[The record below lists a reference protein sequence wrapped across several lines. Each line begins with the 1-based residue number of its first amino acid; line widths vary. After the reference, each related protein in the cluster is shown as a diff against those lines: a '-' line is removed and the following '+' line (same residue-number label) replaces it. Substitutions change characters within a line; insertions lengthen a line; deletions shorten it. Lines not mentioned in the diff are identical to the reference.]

1 MTFSDLLNL
10 FHKFMADTI
19 ITNTPDSGDS
29 AMGGIGV
36 AIIIAVLVV
45 GAIVLYQ
52 TGVLGTMSNPAKPDT
67 TEINV
72 TVPTPTPTPTE

>member
-1 MTFSDLLNL
+1 
-10 FHKFMADTI
+10 MADTI

-29 AMGGIGV
+29 AMGGIAV
-36 AIIIAVLVV
+36 AVIIAVLVV

-52 TGVLGTMSNPAKPDT
+52 TGALGTMSDPAKLDT

-72 TVPTPTPTPTE
+72 SVPTPTPEPAPAE